1 VVWPTG
7 HEPQLQ
13 WWFLFRKYVITRM
26 RVARAEL
33 SMIYLAGW
41 DFELDTAN
49 SYLILLQ
56 LSRVAGGTRIQV
68 NTLPIAYVPPPGIP
82 PLNPIFSIICGCN
95 TDAILSAG
103 VFARCRN
110 FASACGELCV
120 GAAARALQGAK
131 ARKR

>member
-41 DFELDTAN
+41 DFEIRYGEQLLDT
-49 SYLILLQ
+49 ITIVK
-56 LSRVAGGTRIQV
+56 SRWR
-68 NTLPIAYVPPPGIP
+68 NTYPGEYPPNRLRTP
-82 PLNPIFSIICGCN
+82 PRDTSIKSHIFN
-95 TDAILSAG
+95 NL
-103 VFARCRN
+103 R
-110 FASACGELCV
+110 L
-120 GAAARALQGAK
+120 
-131 ARKR
+131 